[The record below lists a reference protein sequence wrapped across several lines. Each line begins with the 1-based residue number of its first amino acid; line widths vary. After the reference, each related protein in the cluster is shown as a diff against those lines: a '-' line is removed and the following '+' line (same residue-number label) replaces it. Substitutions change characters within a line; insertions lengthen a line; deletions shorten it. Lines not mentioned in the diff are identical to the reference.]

1 LKHGLLYGSHEL
13 TIDEKNRLLIPSE
26 IRKQL
31 SPDGESEKLFLIVG
45 VNRKIWA
52 YAEQAYEAL
61 CERQISQL
69 SPDEDELMFDQMN
82 FASASR
88 VEWDKQGRIL
98 IPDRTLKR
106 TGTDKEVTL
115 IGARDHLEVWNR
127 SDWDAWETQLDQQRA
142 EIAKKARQAR
152 KADVQQLGQQPQ

>member
-1 LKHGLLYGSHEL
+1 MKYGLLYGSHEL

-127 SDWDAWETQLDQQRA
+127 SEWDAWETQLDQQRA

-152 KADVQQLGQQPQ
+152 KTDVPQLGQQPQ

>member
-1 LKHGLLYGSHEL
+1 MKHGLLYGSHEL

-152 KADVQQLGQQPQ
+152 KADAPQLGQQPQ

>member
-31 SPDGESEKLFLIVG
+31 SPDGESERLFLIVG

-152 KADVQQLGQQPQ
+152 KADVPQLGQQPQ

>member
-1 LKHGLLYGSHEL
+1 MKHGLLYGSHEL

-152 KADVQQLGQQPQ
+152 KADVPQLGQQPQ

>member
-1 LKHGLLYGSHEL
+1 MKQGLLYGSHEL
-13 TIDEKNRLLIPSE
+13 TLDQKNRLLIPSE

-61 CERQISQL
+61 CEKQISEL
-69 SPDEDELMFDQMN
+69 SPGEDELMFDQMN

-142 EIAKKARQAR
+142 EIAKKARLAR
-152 KADVQQLGQQPQ
+152 KADVPQLGQQPQ

>member
-1 LKHGLLYGSHEL
+1 MKHGLLYGSHEL
-13 TIDEKNRLLIPSE
+13 TLDQKNRLLIPSE

-52 YAEQAYEAL
+52 YAEHAYEAL

-152 KADVQQLGQQPQ
+152 KADVPQLGQQPQ

>member
-1 LKHGLLYGSHEL
+1 MKHGLLYGSHEL

-61 CERQISQL
+61 CEKQISEL
-69 SPDEDELMFDQMN
+69 SPGEDELMFDQMN
-82 FASASR
+82 FASVSR

-98 IPDRTLKR
+98 IPERTLNR

-127 SDWDAWETQLDQQRA
+127 SDWDAFETQLDQRRA

-152 KADVQQLGQQPQ
+152 KGDVRPLGQQPQ

>member
-1 LKHGLLYGSHEL
+1 MKHGLLYGSHEL

-31 SPDGESEKLFLIVG
+31 SPDGESERLFLIVG

-152 KADVQQLGQQPQ
+152 KADVPQLGQQPQ

>member
-1 LKHGLLYGSHEL
+1 MKHGLLYGSHEL
-13 TIDEKNRLLIPSE
+13 TIDQKNRLLVPSE

-52 YAEQAYEAL
+52 YAELAYEAL
-61 CERQISQL
+61 CDRQVSEL
-69 SPDEDELMFDQMN
+69 SPGENELMFDQMN

-98 IPDRTLKR
+98 IPDRALKR
-106 TGTDKEVTL
+106 TGTEKEVTL

-127 SDWDAWETQLDQQRA
+127 AEWDAFENQLDEHRA
-142 EIAKKARQAR
+142 EISKKARQSR
-152 KADVQQLGQQPQ
+152 KGEMPISQQPQ

>member
-1 LKHGLLYGSHEL
+1 MKHGLLYGSHEL

>member
-1 LKHGLLYGSHEL
+1 LKYGLLYGSHEL

-152 KADVQQLGQQPQ
+152 KADVPQLGQQPQ

>member
-1 LKHGLLYGSHEL
+1 MKYGLLYGSHEL

-31 SPDGESEKLFLIVG
+31 SSDGESEKLFLIVG

-127 SDWDAWETQLDQQRA
+127 SEWDAWETQLDQQRA

-152 KADVQQLGQQPQ
+152 KADVPQLGQQPQ

>member
-1 LKHGLLYGSHEL
+1 MKHGLLYGSHEL

-127 SDWDAWETQLDQQRA
+127 SEWDAWETQLDQQRA

-152 KADVQQLGQQPQ
+152 KADVPQLGQQPQ

>member
-1 LKHGLLYGSHEL
+1 LKYGLLYGSHEL

-31 SPDGESEKLFLIVG
+31 SPDGESERLFLIVG

-127 SDWDAWETQLDQQRA
+127 SEWDAWETQLDQQRA

-152 KADVQQLGQQPQ
+152 KTDVPQLGQQPQ

>member
-152 KADVQQLGQQPQ
+152 KADVPQLGQQPQ

>member
-1 LKHGLLYGSHEL
+1 LKYGLLYGSHEL

-31 SPDGESEKLFLIVG
+31 SPDGESERLFLIVG

-152 KADVQQLGQQPQ
+152 KADVPQLGQQPQ

>member
-1 LKHGLLYGSHEL
+1 MKQGLLYGSHEL
-13 TIDEKNRLLIPSE
+13 TLDQKNRLLIPSE

-52 YAEQAYEAL
+52 YAELAYQAL
-61 CERQISQL
+61 CDKQISEL
-69 SPDEDELMFDQMN
+69 SPDEDKLMFDQMN

-142 EIAKKARQAR
+142 EIAKKARLAR
-152 KADVQQLGQQPQ
+152 KADVPQLGQQPQ